1 MELTSW
7 QKLDKYFSKKS
18 MMEIMGVDRDENAHS
33 NFLAWLFENEETGKH
48 ACKLLIELLQQ
59 EAKKADKKGKEKV
72 IKRLENLANISI
84 EKISKVKVVRED
96 YICLV
101 DGNTKM
107 EGRCDVVII
116 ASIGDLKYRIII
128 ENKVKSEEKNSCWK
142 EKKEDRWCNC
152 TTKPIIG
159 QTQFYYNYYS
169 PKEDY
174 ENIYIFLTLPNKPGS
189 TCIPFFH
196 IDYQNIMDDVL
207 IPIKDM
213 VSGTTLIQI
222 DDYIKALGINYS
234 QDEVMAVSPELETL
248 VNQLLGTNDVLNKLY
263 DLRQQK
269 DSVNDENEINRL
281 IEFWNHYTNT
291 GVAYRDILR
300 PFFEVLTIIKEK
312 NNNAINKD
320 GRDDTKYRNGNEVI
334 DGKNPLFR
342 WIVEKYIVERLKQP
356 EPPTSKVFLLE
367 ELQLMFPPSLH
378 GKTISAREGSCTNNN
393 IILGEQKSKFS
404 NIYEDSSFGF
414 WRENKNRLADGIYIC
429 QTGWDGPA
437 MMSRLI
443 KYVKENIP
451 LLENLN
457 IQEIPFFLQ

>member
-1 MELTSW
+1 
-7 QKLDKYFSKKS
+7 
-18 MMEIMGVDRDENAHS
+18 MEIMGVDRDENAHS

-59 EAKKADKKGKEKV
+59 D
-72 IKRLENLANISI
+72 KRLENLANISI

-174 ENIYIFLTLPNKPGS
+174 ENIYIFLTLPNKPGP

-196 IDYQNIMDDVL
+196 IDYQKILDDIIVPIIPYVRNTSTVL
-207 IPIKDM
+207 KIN
-213 VSGTTLIQI
+213 
-222 DDYIKALGINYS
+222 DYINALGINYS
-234 QDEVMAVSPELETL
+234 QDEVMAVSPELKEL
-248 VNQLLGTNDVLNKLY
+248 ANQLLETNNNVFKELTKVTETN
-263 DLRQQK
+263 LR
-269 DSVNDENEINRL
+269 
-281 IEFWNHYTNT
+281 FWNSYTNT
-291 GVAYRDILR
+291 GVAYRDLLR
-300 PFFEVLTIIKEK
+300 PFFEVLTIIKKDDTSVADLLK
-312 NNNAINKD
+312 NINKRRKD
-320 GRDDTKYRNGNEVI
+320 GKDGTKYRNVIDDKKELI
-334 DGKNPLFR
+334 DGKNALFR
-342 WIVEKYIVERLKQP
+342 WLVEQYIVRYKEKQNKTP
-356 EPPTSKVFLLE
+356 SLE
-367 ELQLMFPPSLH
+367 ELQLVFPPSLH
-378 GKTISAREGSCTNNN
+378 GKTVSAREGSCTNKN
-393 IILGEQKSKFS
+393 IILGEQKSDFK
-404 NIYEDSSFGF
+404 NIYEDYSFDF
-414 WRENKNRLADGIYIC
+414 WIKYCEENPCNKMADIYVC

>member
-59 EAKKADKKGKEKV
+59 EAKNADKKGKEKV

-142 EKKEDRWCNC
+142 EKTEDRWCNC

-169 PKEDY
+169 P
-174 ENIYIFLTLPNKPGS
+174 
-189 TCIPFFH
+189 
-196 IDYQNIMDDVL
+196 Q
-207 IPIKDM
+207 
-213 VSGTTLIQI
+213 
-222 DDYIKALGINYS
+222 
-234 QDEVMAVSPELETL
+234 
-248 VNQLLGTNDVLNKLY
+248 
-263 DLRQQK
+263 R
-269 DSVNDENEINRL
+269 RL
-281 IEFWNHYTNT
+281 
-291 GVAYRDILR
+291 
-300 PFFEVLTIIKEK
+300 
-312 NNNAINKD
+312 
-320 GRDDTKYRNGNEVI
+320 
-334 DGKNPLFR
+334 
-342 WIVEKYIVERLKQP
+342 
-356 EPPTSKVFLLE
+356 
-367 ELQLMFPPSLH
+367 
-378 GKTISAREGSCTNNN
+378 
-393 IILGEQKSKFS
+393 
-404 NIYEDSSFGF
+404 
-414 WRENKNRLADGIYIC
+414 
-429 QTGWDGPA
+429 
-437 MMSRLI
+437 
-443 KYVKENIP
+443 
-451 LLENLN
+451 
-457 IQEIPFFLQ
+457 

>member
-1 MELTSW
+1 
-7 QKLDKYFSKKS
+7 
-18 MMEIMGVDRDENAHS
+18 
-33 NFLAWLFENEETGKH
+33 
-48 ACKLLIELLQQ
+48 
-59 EAKKADKKGKEKV
+59 
-72 IKRLENLANISI
+72 
-84 EKISKVKVVRED
+84 
-96 YICLV
+96 
-101 DGNTKM
+101 
-107 EGRCDVVII
+107 
-116 ASIGDLKYRIII
+116 
-128 ENKVKSEEKNSCWK
+128 
-142 EKKEDRWCNC
+142 
-152 TTKPIIG
+152 
-159 QTQFYYNYYS
+159 
-169 PKEDY
+169 
-174 ENIYIFLTLPNKPGS
+174 
-189 TCIPFFH
+189 
-196 IDYQNIMDDVL
+196 MDDVL